1 MASASITAR
10 RRRTGLR
17 YVVRYRLGG
26 RAYPIAHGGSF
37 RTLRE
42 ARARRDVVAGELAAG
57 RNPADLLRT
66 LTERPKVRTF
76 EQVFEDFIASRV
88 DVAPATLENYK
99 TARERLVPL
108 LGASDPLRLSWQ
120 DVQEAVTVLCADL
133 SPATVRIYVGTL
145 RQVLDFAGCDPNPA
159 KDRRVKLP
167 RSESTIPDPPSESA
181 VAAIVVN
188 APPKWRLAL
197 RVLEQTGM
205 RAGELAKLEWADVD
219 QTNSRFR
226 VRAGKTAAARR
237 WVAVPEWLMEDVL
250 EACPPDDRTPER
262 RVFPGATRQ
271 VLGVAM
277 RRGCQAA
284 GLTLYSPHDLR
295 HRYASVKI
303 REGVPVTDLAAQ
315 LGHARKSMTL
325 DTYSHVLLEDA

>member
-108 LGASDPLRLSWQ
+108 LGASDPLRLSW
-120 DVQEAVTVLCADL
+120 
-133 SPATVRIYVGTL
+133 
-145 RQVLDFAGCDPNPA
+145 
-159 KDRRVKLP
+159 
-167 RSESTIPDPPSESA
+167 
-181 VAAIVVN
+181 
-188 APPKWRLAL
+188 
-197 RVLEQTGM
+197 
-205 RAGELAKLEWADVD
+205 
-219 QTNSRFR
+219 
-226 VRAGKTAAARR
+226 
-237 WVAVPEWLMEDVL
+237 
-250 EACPPDDRTPER
+250 
-262 RVFPGATRQ
+262 
-271 VLGVAM
+271 
-277 RRGCQAA
+277 
-284 GLTLYSPHDLR
+284 
-295 HRYASVKI
+295 
-303 REGVPVTDLAAQ
+303 
-315 LGHARKSMTL
+315 
-325 DTYSHVLLEDA
+325 